1 MFFLI
6 LFFIML
12 DFIFFNIMFLY
23 FDLPIYDFLKNQN
36 WLSKIFIHRLLFFVF
51 LIVSI
56 LVAI

>member
-56 LVAI
+56 LVVI